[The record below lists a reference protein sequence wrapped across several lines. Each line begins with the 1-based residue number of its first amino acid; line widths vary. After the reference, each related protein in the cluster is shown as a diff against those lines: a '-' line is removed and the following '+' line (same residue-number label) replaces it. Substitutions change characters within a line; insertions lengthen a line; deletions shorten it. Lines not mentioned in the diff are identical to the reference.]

1 MKIVFSS
8 SVAWYVFNFR
18 LDLLRSLQKDG
29 HEIYTVATYDN
40 YAKKLVACGITFITL
55 KVNNIKTNPLQDI
68 LLILRYFKIY
78 KSIKPDLICHN
89 TIKPNIYGTI
99 AARLLNIPVVNNISG
114 LGTVFIKRSFLTII
128 AIQLYKFSQKF
139 AKIVIFQNKH
149 DQKLFND
156 MNIVSLNKTRVIN
169 GSGVDTSEFKNSHKF
184 RPENFTFLFV
194 GRLLKDK
201 GILEFIEA
209 AKRIKRQHP
218 KVKFQVLGAFCPQNR
233 SAIHMNQMNEW
244 VADKVVDYL
253 GFTDQVKTVMEN
265 ANCLVLPS
273 YREGLSKALIEGS
286 SMSLPIITSDT
297 PGCKDVIVDHETGF
311 LCQIKDSND
320 LFLKM
325 EKILRLSP
333 DQLVNM
339 GNAGRMR
346 AESLFDV
353 KDVISAYKS
362 AIIST

>member
-1 MKIVFSS
+1 
-8 SVAWYVFNFR
+8 
-18 LDLLRSLQKDG
+18 
-29 HEIYTVATYDN
+29 
-40 YAKKLVACGITFITL
+40 
-55 KVNNIKTNPLQDI
+55 
-68 LLILRYFKIY
+68 
-78 KSIKPDLICHN
+78 
-89 TIKPNIYGTI
+89 
-99 AARLLNIPVVNNISG
+99 
-114 LGTVFIKRSFLTII
+114 
-128 AIQLYKFSQKF
+128 
-139 AKIVIFQNKH
+139 
-149 DQKLFND
+149 
-156 MNIVSLNKTRVIN
+156 
-169 GSGVDTSEFKNSHKF
+169 
-184 RPENFTFLFV
+184 
-194 GRLLKDK
+194 
-201 GILEFIEA
+201 
-209 AKRIKRQHP
+209 
-218 KVKFQVLGAFCPQNR
+218 
-233 SAIHMNQMNEW
+233 MNEW

-333 DQLVNM
+333 DQLVKM

-362 AIIST
+362 AIMST